1 MADAEALLCD
11 RGCPLRQLQTGGMQR
26 DVVRAPVN
34 FAARRAALPAYRGK
48 GRQPVRGALVRPL
61 PRTSKGRTMAAT
73 PPDRHETWQ
82 LQPGPTPLWLHAEF
96 WDDVVCAEAQP
107 GAPTFSTALIH
118 DPRLDAP
125 LLLHTA
131 LPLTGAPC
139 RPSIVTAG
147 RWKGCPGR
155 PSRCWAR
162 HVKASLLQRV
172 VSGCPNW
179 RGSGGH
185 LEVCRGTS
193 ACYPY
198 GLLGSYAKADVG
210 QASAAPCRG
219 ALGRRGGAA

>member
-1 MADAEALLCD
+1 MPLGLAARGGTVGTPRLAVPCLLVRGEPTATSATAFQLRLLQRANEPLADAEALVCD

-118 DPRLDAP
+118 DPRFDAP

-131 LPLTGAPC
+131 LPLTGPPC

-179 RGSGGH
+179 RW
-185 LEVCRGTS
+185 
-193 ACYPY
+193 
-198 GLLGSYAKADVG
+198 
-210 QASAAPCRG
+210 
-219 ALGRRGGAA
+219 